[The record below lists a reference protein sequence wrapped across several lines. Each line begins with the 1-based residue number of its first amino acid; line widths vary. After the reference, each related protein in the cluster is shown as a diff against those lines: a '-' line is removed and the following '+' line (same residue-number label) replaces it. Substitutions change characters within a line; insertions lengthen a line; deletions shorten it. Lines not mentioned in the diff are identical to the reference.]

1 MRSKGK
7 ADDIRAEGKPA
18 LVPKLRFPEF
28 REARGWE
35 VKAVGDVFRTTR
47 GHVLPMSSVKDEPSP
62 SIPYPVYSSQ
72 TKNGGLAGYFSSY
85 LFEDAIT
92 WTTDG
97 ANAGD
102 VNFRSGRFYCTNVCG
117 VLVNLQGYANACVA
131 ALLNS
136 VTRTH
141 VSYVG
146 NPKLMNGVME
156 RIEIPF
162 PQLAEQHLIADFLS
176 SADAAIAAQARK
188 VDALKKQKKGLMQDL
203 FPRKGETQPRRRF
216 PEFQNAGEWQEGTV
230 AEFIIT
236 ITPSKKLQT
245 SDYRS
250 EGKFPIV
257 DQSQD
262 YICGWTNDGE
272 AIVENGLPVIV
283 FGDHTCVLKFV
294 DRPFVQGADGI
305 KIITAKSGIN
315 TRFLFYALE
324 SNPVIQESYKRHFS
338 VLKEKIISFPDSK
351 SGEQKRITECLT
363 SIDDLIVAQTQKL
376 HALKRQKRGLMQQLF
391 PSQAEA
397 EG

>member
-162 PQLAEQHLIADFLS
+162 PQLAEQQKIAECLTSLDEL
-176 SADAAIAAQARK
+176 IAAQARK
-188 VDALKKQKKGLMQDL
+188 VNALKKHKKGLMQDL
-203 FPRKGETQPRRRF
+203 FPREGETQPRRRF
-216 PEFQNAGEWQEGTV
+216 PEFQNAGKWEVRSIGQLGEVVTGS
-230 AEFIIT
+230 
-236 ITPSKKLQT
+236 TPST
-245 SDYRS
+245 ARMDYYGGDRMFVSPADISDGRFI
-250 EGKFPIV
+250 EKTKTTLTNIGFVETRPIRA
-257 DQSQD
+257 
-262 YICGWTNDGE
+262 N
-272 AIVENGLPVIV
+272 
-283 FGDHTCVLKFV
+283 
-294 DRPFVQGADGI
+294 
-305 KIITAKSGIN
+305 
-315 TRFLFYALE
+315 
-324 SNPVIQESYKRHFS
+324 S
-338 VLKEKIISFPDSK
+338 VLFVCIGSTRAG
-351 SGEQKRITECLT
+351 SGNLNNCDKCNFCLT
-363 SIDDLIVAQTQKL
+363 A
-376 HALKRQKRGLMQQLF
+376 A
-391 PSQAEA
+391 
-397 EG
+397 